1 MNAMKNESGAAN
13 PLLVMAVMLGV
24 LSLILG
30 GAFFWAYSNY
40 VDYRDNVREKVEV
53 AVTKAVN
60 EQIEADK
67 KDFLEKEKQPYYK
80 LTGPE
85 DLGSVS
91 FSYPKTWSV
100 YIAKDGLRGERYE
113 AYLHPIAVPEVSAS
127 TPFATRL
134 AITDDVYESFL
145 KRYDG
150 LVKKGDLRSNPIT
163 INNLAGVKL
172 DGKFSNYRSGTMIVL
187 KVRDKTVVIAS
198 DSTEFTKDFEEVVA
212 KSIDFNP

>member
-1 MNAMKNESGAAN
+1 MNVIKDERGVTN
-13 PLLVMAVMLGV
+13 PLLVMCILLGV
-24 LSLILG
+24 LSLVLG

-40 VDYRDNVREKVEV
+40 IDHRDNVREKVEV

-60 EQIEADK
+60 EQVEADK
-67 KDFLEKEKQPYYK
+67 KDFLEKEKQPYNK

-100 YIAKDGLRGERYE
+100 YVAKSGLRGDSYE
-113 AYLHPIAVPEVSAS
+113 AYLHPAAVPEVSPA

-134 AITDDVYESFL
+134 VITDDVYESFL
-145 KRYDG
+145 RRYDG

-163 INNLAGVKL
+163 INNLTGVKL
-172 DGKFSNYRSGTMIVL
+172 DGKFSTYRSGTMIVL

-198 DSTEFTKDFEEVVA
+198 DSTEFTKDFEEVVT

>member
-1 MNAMKNESGAAN
+1 MNSIKQEQGIAN
-13 PLLVMAVMLGV
+13 PLMVMCILLSI
-24 LSLILG
+24 LSLVLG
-30 GAFFWAYSNY
+30 GAFIWAYSNY
-40 VDYRDNVREKVEV
+40 VDHRDNVQEKVEA

-60 EQIEADK
+60 DQIEADK
-67 KDFLEKEKQPYYK
+67 KDFLEKEKQPYSK
-80 LTGPE
+80 LIGPE

-100 YIAKDGLRGERYE
+100 YIAEDGLRGENYE
-113 AYLHPIAVPEVSAS
+113 AYLHPGSVPAVSAS

-134 AITDDVYESFL
+134 VISGDVYESFL
-145 KRYDG
+145 RRYDG

-163 INNLAGVKL
+163 INNLTGVKL

-187 KVRDKTVVIAS
+187 KVRDKTVVVAS